1 MPFISTYNGRIIL
14 NYHNIR
20 LNYAIAIEATPR
32 FLTRKFYARVI
43 NCSVFVKTTK
53 TAHQLRS
60 NEVTVAS
67 INLADELIIL
77 LIFVNNIVVP
87 YELYEL
93 YDWGKVP
100 ELYGTL

>member
-1 MPFISTYNGRIIL
+1 
-14 NYHNIR
+14 
-20 LNYAIAIEATPR
+20 
-32 FLTRKFYARVI
+32 
-43 NCSVFVKTTK
+43 
-53 TAHQLRS
+53 
-60 NEVTVAS
+60 VAS